1 MKRLLLAACLAASL
15 VLVLALGQGAG
26 AAPRADE
33 EHIDQLFDQLRK
45 STDKVEAQVLQ
56 MRILQ
61 RWSESES
68 PTAEVLLSTGTKAM
82 EAGDHDRALE
92 IFDVLIQAAPDF
104 AEGWNKRATLHYM
117 MGEYIDSVRD
127 IERVLQLEPRHFGA
141 LMGLGVIMEKLEN
154 PGEALKAW
162 RRVLAIAPQTEG
174 LRDKVREL
182 DLKVRGSPI

>member
-1 MKRLLLAACLAASL
+1 MKRLLLA
-15 VLVLALGQGAG
+15 VLVALGLGLGQPAA

-45 STDKVEAQVLQ
+45 TTDKIEAQVLQ

-61 RWSESES
+61 RWSESDS
-68 PTAEVLLSTGTKAM
+68 PTAEVLLSTGAKAM

-104 AEGWNKRATLHYM
+104 AEGWNKRATLHYL
-117 MGEYIDSVRD
+117 MGEYIESVRD
-127 IERVLQLEPRHFGA
+127 IERVLALEPRHFGA
-141 LMGLGVIMEKLEN
+141 LMGLGMIMERLEN
-154 PGEALKAW
+154 PAEALKAW
-162 RRVLAIAPQTEG
+162 RRVLAIAPQTDG